1 MIDGFSQDSLAPFA
15 LVEHLVS
22 AAAREQDPREA
33 LTKLLQ
39 DELPE
44 SLWDI
49 VWPAWAMTVAVLHPE
64 SGDMLSK
71 MPGAEPIGPTS
82 SARRVVCPGN
92 DAAPSRFEAV
102 AIDMIDAAAQG
113 ASHAQEV
120 VDAARRSGGPG
131 LEAVSAVLGMAML
144 GVVGWGLPQCSA
156 VAAAAGLRDIEEL
169 DASVGASLGWL
180 GGGALPMIRSWAPM
194 VAATCASAEGIATGA
209 QDIGLHVTAWIIE
222 DPWVQVT
229 SLVPLVE
236 ALSSGGDG
244 RESVRAQF
252 YPLARAMH
260 ALIVAAGGESRLR
273 VALQLHAT
281 VSSPGQGM
289 LCRRASAI
297 IAATATGNRDDVERY
312 LRAALARHDR
322 SELASLWR
330 AILTGRDEG
339 GRRRVPLPDAD
350 VSDGDLAELRHGV
363 ARHLVRLDG
372 ALALRSSP
380 GV

>member
-39 DELPE
+39 DEMPE
-44 SLWDI
+44 SQWDT
-49 VWPAWAMTVAVLHPE
+49 VWPAWATTIAVLHPE

-71 MPGAEPIGPTS
+71 MPGAELIGPTS
-82 SARRVVCPGN
+82 SARRIVCPGN
-92 DAAPSRFEAV
+92 DAPPSRFETV
-102 AIDMIDAAAQG
+102 AIEMIDAAAHGTSQ
-113 ASHAQEV
+113 AQEV
-120 VDAARRSGGPG
+120 LDAARRNAGPG

-169 DASVGASLGWL
+169 DAAVGASLGWL

-194 VAATCASAEGIATGA
+194 VAATCASAEDIATGA

-229 SLVPLVE
+229 SLVPLAE
-236 ALSSGGDG
+236 ALSAGGDG

-260 ALIVAAGGESRLR
+260 ALNVAAGGESRLR
-273 VALQLHAT
+273 LSLQLHAT
-281 VSSPGQGM
+281 ASPPGQGM

-297 IAATATGNRDDVERY
+297 IAATATGNHDDAERY

-330 AILTGRDEG
+330 RILTPQDEG
-339 GRRRVPLPDAD
+339 ARQRVSLPDAD
-350 VSDGDLAELRHGV
+350 VSDGDLTELRHDV
-363 ARHLVRLDG
+363 ARHLVRLD
-372 ALALRSSP
+372 ATLALRSSLES
-380 GV
+380 